1 MRVNQPVTQKEY
13 DYPAHL
19 MLVSSTDAQ
28 GHITHCNRAF
38 VEASGFAYE
47 ELIGQPHNII
57 RHPDMPPEA
66 YRDMWRTIGR
76 GLPWTGLVKNRR
88 KNGDH
93 YWVQANVTPIL
104 ENGRPVG
111 YMSVRTKPSRAQVQA
126 AEALYAQLRQGGS
139 GLSLHQGQVRHG
151 GLRGKW
157 QALAGASATAR
168 LAAMMALMV
177 MVSLSPWLFGVS
189 EHTAFLLET
198 AGIVLGSLVIVA
210 WFHHRVAA
218 PLDEA
223 LRAARNLSACNLV
236 TPIATD
242 APEPAGGLLRS
253 LAQIQV
259 NLQAIVGDVRTEIEG
274 FSQSASE
281 IAQASHDLS
290 GRTEAQASSLEQ
302 TAASMEQLSA
312 NVKQTAGHTD
322 TLAQQSSSS
331 AHAATDGQ
339 AAMQSV
345 GQTMTAIEQSSK
357 RVGDIVGV
365 IEGIAF
371 QTNILALNAA
381 VEAARA
387 GEAGRGFAVVASEVR
402 SLAGRS
408 SAAAKEIGVLI
419 GQSADQVAAGV
430 RQMQSAHST
439 VDKVVQEIRTTQAV
453 AEDIRHATTEQAEGL
468 QQINQ
473 AIVQLDN
480 VTQQNAAMVEQA
492 TAAADQLRSGSDSL
506 RRSVGVFRLP

>member
-1 MRVNQPVTQKEY
+1 MRINQPVTQKEY

-28 GHITHCNRAF
+28 GHITHCNPAF
-38 VEASGFAYE
+38 VEASGFTYE
-47 ELIGQPHNII
+47 ELIGQPHNIV

-93 YWVQANVTPIL
+93 YWVVANVTPIL

-126 AEALYAQLRQGGS
+126 AEALYAQLRQGQS

-151 GLRGKW
+151 GLRGQW
-157 QALAGASATAR
+157 QALTGASATTR
-168 LAAMMALMV
+168 LAVMMALMV
-177 MVSLSPWLFGVS
+177 AVSLSPWLLGVS

-198 AGIVLGSLVIVA
+198 AGIVLGSVGIVA
-210 WFHHRVAA
+210 WFHHRVAT

-242 APEPAGGLLRS
+242 APEPAGSLLRS

-259 NLQAIVGDVRTEIEG
+259 NLRAIVGDVRTEIEG
-274 FSQSASE
+274 FSQSANE

-290 GRTEAQASSLEQ
+290 ARTEAQASSLEQ

-331 AHAATDGQ
+331 AQAAAAGQ
-339 AAMQSV
+339 GAMQSV
-345 GQTMTAIEQSSK
+345 GQTMAAIEQSSRK
-357 RVGDIVGV
+357 VGDIVGV

-419 GQSADQVAAGV
+419 GDSAGQVAAGV
-430 RQMQSAHST
+430 QQMQTAHTT
-439 VDKVVQEIRTTQAV
+439 VDKVVNEIRTTQAV

-506 RRSVGVFRLP
+506 RRAVGVFRMP